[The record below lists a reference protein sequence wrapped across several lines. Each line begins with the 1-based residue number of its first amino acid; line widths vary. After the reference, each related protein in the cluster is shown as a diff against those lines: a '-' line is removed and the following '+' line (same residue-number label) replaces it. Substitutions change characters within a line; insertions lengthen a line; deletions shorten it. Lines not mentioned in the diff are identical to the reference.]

1 MEDALTTE
9 RRAQIVSV
17 ALDIFE
23 AGGPEALTM
32 RALADRVGIR
42 AASLYRHFADKRAV
56 EVAMIAAAFADQA
69 VAAEAA
75 IGGTDRPLA
84 AMGRVYREWAVAHPH
99 LYRLMTDRPLPRA
112 DLPAGLEARA
122 AAPLIRIFGGDV
134 DRARAAWAFA
144 HGMTALELAGRF
156 PETADLDAA
165 WAAGSAA
172 LEPNHVTNHAT
183 NHSAENRA

>member
-1 MEDALTTE
+1 VLTAE
-9 RRAQIVSV
+9 RRDQIVS
-17 ALDIFE
+17 AAIDLFE
-23 AGGPEALTM
+23 AGGPDALTM

-42 AASLYRHFADKRAV
+42 AASLYRHFADKHAV

-75 IGGTDRPLA
+75 ITGADRPLA
-84 AMGRVYREWAVAHPH
+84 AMGRVYRSWAIAHPH

-112 DLPAGLEARA
+112 ELPEGLEGRA
-122 AAPLIRIFGGDV
+122 AAPLIGIFGGDV

-144 HGMTALELAGRF
+144 HGMTLLELAGRF
-156 PETADLDAA
+156 PESADLDAA

-172 LEPNHVTNHAT
+172 LEPNHVVK
-183 NHSAENRA
+183 HSVENRR